1 MSTMTKKITV
11 ECMDCEQQIKLSF
24 EPVLGQIITCPH
36 CEAEFEVIAL
46 NPVELDWA
54 FFDLED
60 EDDDLDW
67 DEDDDD
73 DYDDDD
79 DDD

>member
-1 MSTMTKKITV
+1 MSTVTKRIAV
-11 ECMDCEQQIKLSF
+11 ECLDCEQKIQLSF

-54 FFDLED
+54 FFDLGDED
-60 EDDDLDW
+60 EDDDLEW
-67 DEDDDD
+67 DDDD
-73 DYDDDD
+73 EEEEEED
-79 DDD
+79 